1 MSIKFFKFLQ
11 NFRSQNP
18 KQLAERQS
26 EHGEEIALD
35 AFDENA
41 AALLNAVSARLVQ
54 RLAGGDVPLD
64 LALGHRAEVHGRSRH
79 DGLCFPAPE
88 DGQAGVHR
96 MAAAGQGAQHRRGV
110 GGVGGHLV
118 QALARAGV
126 GHITVIDDDVV
137 SVSNINRQAVAMDST
152 VGRPKVEVIAEQ
164 VRDIN
169 PACEVTPLRLF
180 YTPENAET
188 LDLARF
194 DAIADCID
202 TVKAKVT
209 LICRAK
215 EAGVYAISAMG
226 AGNKLDPTRFEVADI
241 AKTSVCPLCRV
252 MRTQLKKR
260 GVAHHTVVYSTEEP
274 LKIVADEQNGRHAPG
289 SVSFVPPVVGLIM
302 AGEIIKTIARG
313 NA

>member
-1 MSIKFFKFLQ
+1 METMKDRLRIILGD
-11 NFRSQNP
+11 
-18 KQLAERQS
+18 ER
-26 EHGEEIALD
+26 L
-35 AFDENA
+35 
-41 AALLNAVSARLVQ
+41 ARL
-54 RLAGGDVPLD
+54 
-64 LALGHRAEVHGRSRH
+64 E
-79 DGLCFPAPE
+79 
-88 DGQAGVHR
+88 
-96 MAAAGQGAQHRRGV
+96 GACVLVFGC
-110 GGVGGHLV
+110 GGVGSSCV
-118 QALARAGV
+118 EALARGGV
-126 GHITVIDDDVV
+126 GTLLIVDKDVV
-137 SVSNINRQAVAMDST
+137 APSNINRQAVAMDST

-289 SVSFVPPVVGLIM
+289 SVSFVPPGVGLIM

>member
-1 MSIKFFKFLQ
+1 MD
-11 NFRSQNP
+11 
-18 KQLAERQS
+18 ERFVRT
-26 EHGEEIALD
+26 ALI
-35 AFDENA
+35 F
-41 AALLNAVSARLVQ
+41 
-54 RLAGGDVPLD
+54 G
-64 LALGHRAEVHGRSRH
+64 
-79 DGLCFPAPE
+79 E
-88 DGQAGVHR
+88 DG
-96 MAAAGQGAQHRRGV
+96 MRRLSDARVAVFGV

-152 VGRPKVEVIAEQ
+152 VGRPKVEVIVEQ

-226 AGNKLDPTRFEVADI
+226 AGNKLD
-241 AKTSVCPLCRV
+241 
-252 MRTQLKKR
+252 
-260 GVAHHTVVYSTEEP
+260 VYSTEEP